1 VSCSTKSIKTATP
14 NGGYH
19 DRVNIR
25 KVIQLTKETV
35 IIDINGLGF
44 EVFVPKPL
52 LSETEAG
59 DLLYLYTYMLVRED
73 NISLYGFAS
82 LEEKQFFL
90 QFLTVG
96 GIGPK
101 LSLSILSS
109 LSIDNI
115 RSAILSEKPDY
126 FSRVPGVGKKTAQKI
141 IIQMQGKLPDS
152 DGLAIRSITDVDDA
166 VVDALISLG
175 YSVVEAQTALQTIP
189 KDTPDDVETKLR
201 VALQYFDH
209 F

>member
-1 VSCSTKSIKTATP
+1 MIASIS
-14 NGGYH
+14 G
-19 DRVNIR
+19 

-35 IIDINGLGF
+35 IIDINGLGI

-52 LSETEAG
+52 LGETEAG

-82 LEEKQFFL
+82 LEEKQLFL
-90 QFLTVG
+90 QFLAVG

-101 LSLSILSS
+101 LSLGILSS

-126 FSRVPGVGKKTAQKI
+126 FSRVPGIGKKTAQKI
-141 IIQMQGKLPDS
+141 IIQMQGKLPEGE
-152 DGLAIRSITDVDDA
+152 GLGVRSITDVDDA

-189 KDTPDDVETKLR
+189 KDTPDDVESKLR

>member
-1 VSCSTKSIKTATP
+1 MIASIS
-14 NGGYH
+14 G
-19 DRVNIR
+19 
-25 KVIQLTKETV
+25 KVIQLTKESV
-35 IIDINGLGF
+35 IIDINGLGI
-44 EVFVPKPL
+44 EVFVPKTL
-52 LSETEAG
+52 LGETETG

-73 NISLYGFAS
+73 NILLFGFSS
-82 LEEKQFFL
+82 LEEKQLFL
-90 QFLTVG
+90 QFLAVG

-101 LSLSILSS
+101 LSLNILSS

-141 IIQMQGKLPDS
+141 IIQMQGKLPEG
-152 DGLAIRSITDVDDA
+152 DGFGVRSITDVDDA

-175 YSVVEAQTALQTIP
+175 YSVVEAQTALQAIP
-189 KDTPDDVETKLR
+189 KDAPDDVESKLR

>member
-1 VSCSTKSIKTATP
+1 MIASIS
-14 NGGYH
+14 G
-19 DRVNIR
+19 

-82 LEEKQFFL
+82 LEEKQFFQ

-152 DGLAIRSITDVDDA
+152 EGFAIRSITDVDDA

>member
-1 VSCSTKSIKTATP
+1 MIASIS
-14 NGGYH
+14 G
-19 DRVNIR
+19 

-35 IIDINGLGF
+35 IMDINGLGF

-73 NISLYGFAS
+73 NIALYGFTS
-82 LEEKQFFL
+82 LEEKQLFL
-90 QFLTVG
+90 QFLAVG

-115 RSAILSEKPDY
+115 RSAILGEKPDY
-126 FSRVPGVGKKTAQKI
+126 FSRVPGIGKKTAQKI

-189 KDTPDDVETKLR
+189 KNTPDDVETKLR

>member
-1 VSCSTKSIKTATP
+1 MIASIS
-14 NGGYH
+14 G
-19 DRVNIR
+19 

-35 IIDINGLGF
+35 IMDINGLGF

-73 NISLYGFAS
+73 NIALYGFTS
-82 LEEKQFFL
+82 LEEKQLFL
-90 QFLTVG
+90 QFLAVG

-126 FSRVPGVGKKTAQKI
+126 FSRVPGIGKKTAQKI
-141 IIQMQGKLPDS
+141 IIQMQGKLPDN

-189 KDTPDDVETKLR
+189 KNTPDDVETKLR

>member
-1 VSCSTKSIKTATP
+1 MIASIS
-14 NGGYH
+14 G
-19 DRVNIR
+19 

-35 IIDINGLGF
+35 IIDINGLGI

-52 LSETEAG
+52 LGETEAG

-82 LEEKQFFL
+82 LEEKQLFL
-90 QFLTVG
+90 QFLAVG

-101 LSLSILSS
+101 LSLAILSS

-126 FSRVPGVGKKTAQKI
+126 FSRVPGIGKKTAQKI
-141 IIQMQGKLPDS
+141 IIHMQGKLPEGE
-152 DGLAIRSITDVDDA
+152 GLGVRSITDVDDA

-189 KDTPDDVETKLR
+189 KDTPDDVESKLR

>member
-1 VSCSTKSIKTATP
+1 MIASIS
-14 NGGYH
+14 G
-19 DRVNIR
+19 

-35 IIDINGLGF
+35 IIDINGLGI

-52 LSETEAG
+52 LGETEAG
-59 DLLYLYTYMLVRED
+59 DLLYLYSYMLVRED

-82 LEEKQFFL
+82 LEEKQLFL
-90 QFLTVG
+90 QFLAVG

-101 LSLSILSS
+101 LSLAILSS

-126 FSRVPGVGKKTAQKI
+126 FSRVPGIGKKTAQKI
-141 IIQMQGKLPDS
+141 IIQMQGKLPEGE
-152 DGLAIRSITDVDDA
+152 GLGVRSITDVDDA

-189 KDTPDDVETKLR
+189 KDTPDDVESKLR

>member
-1 VSCSTKSIKTATP
+1 MIASIS
-14 NGGYH
+14 G
-19 DRVNIR
+19 
-25 KVIQLTKETV
+25 KVIHLTKETV

-44 EVFVPKPL
+44 EVFVPKSL
-52 LSETEAG
+52 LSDTEKG

-82 LEEKQFFL
+82 LEEKQLFL
-90 QFLTVG
+90 QFLAVG

-126 FSRVPGVGKKTAQKI
+126 FSRVPGIGKKTAQKI

>member
-1 VSCSTKSIKTATP
+1 MIASIS
-14 NGGYH
+14 G
-19 DRVNIR
+19 

-35 IIDINGLGF
+35 IIEINGLGI

-52 LSETEAG
+52 LGETEAS
-59 DLLYLYTYMLVRED
+59 DLLYLYAYMLVRED

-82 LEEKQFFL
+82 QEEKQLFL
-90 QFLTVG
+90 QFLAVG

-101 LSLSILSS
+101 LSLAILSS

-126 FSRVPGVGKKTAQKI
+126 FSRVPGIGKKTAQKI
-141 IIQMQGKLPDS
+141 IIQMQGKLPET
-152 DGLAIRSITDVDDA
+152 DGLGIRSITDVDDA
-166 VVDALISLG
+166 VVDALITLG
-175 YSVVEAQTALQTIP
+175 YSVVEAQTALQSIP
-189 KDTPDDVETKLR
+189 KDTPDEVETKLR

-209 F
+209 S

>member
-1 VSCSTKSIKTATP
+1 MEVIMIASIS
-14 NGGYH
+14 G
-19 DRVNIR
+19 

-35 IIDINGLGF
+35 IIDINGLGI
-44 EVFVPKPL
+44 EVFVPKTL
-52 LSETEAG
+52 LGDIQAG

-73 NISLYGFAS
+73 NISLYGFGS
-82 LEEKQFFL
+82 LEEKQLFL
-90 QFLTVG
+90 QFLAVG

-101 LSLSILSS
+101 LSLAILSS

-126 FSRVPGVGKKTAQKI
+126 FSRVPGIGKKTAQKI
-141 IIQMQGKLPDS
+141 IIQMQGKLPES
-152 DGLAIRSITDVDDA
+152 DGLGVRSITDVDDA
-166 VVDALISLG
+166 VVDALITLG

-189 KDTPDDVETKLR
+189 KDTPDEVEAKLR
-201 VALQYFDH
+201 MALQYFDH

>member
-1 VSCSTKSIKTATP
+1 MIALIS
-14 NGGYH
+14 G
-19 DRVNIR
+19 
-25 KVIQLTKETV
+25 KVVQLTKETV

-52 LSETEAG
+52 LGETEVG
-59 DLLYLYTYMLVRED
+59 NFLHLFTYMLVRED
-73 NISLYGFAS
+73 NISLFGFS
-82 LEEKQFFL
+82 NLEEKQLFL
-90 QFLTVG
+90 QFLAVG

-101 LSLSILSS
+101 LSLAILSS

-126 FSRVPGVGKKTAQKI
+126 FSRVPGIGKKTAQKI
-141 IIQMQGKLPDS
+141 IIQMQGKLPES
-152 DGLAIRSITDVDDA
+152 DGFAIRSITDADDA
-166 VVDALISLG
+166 VVDALITLG

-189 KDTPDDVETKLR
+189 KDTPDDIESKLR

-209 F
+209 P

>member
-1 VSCSTKSIKTATP
+1 MIASIS
-14 NGGYH
+14 G
-19 DRVNIR
+19 

-35 IIDINGLGF
+35 IIDINGLGI

-52 LSETEAG
+52 LGETEAG

-82 LEEKQFFL
+82 LEEKQLFL
-90 QFLTVG
+90 QFLAVG

-101 LSLSILSS
+101 LSLAILSS

-126 FSRVPGVGKKTAQKI
+126 FSRVPGIGKKTAQKI
-141 IIQMQGKLPDS
+141 IIQMQGKLPEGE
-152 DGLAIRSITDVDDA
+152 GLGIRSITDVDDA

-189 KDTPDDVETKLR
+189 KDTPDDVESKLR

>member
-1 VSCSTKSIKTATP
+1 MIASIS
-14 NGGYH
+14 G
-19 DRVNIR
+19 

-35 IIDINGLGF
+35 IIDINGLGI

-52 LSETEAG
+52 LGETEAG

-82 LEEKQFFL
+82 LEEKQLFL
-90 QFLTVG
+90 QFLAVG

-101 LSLSILSS
+101 LSLGILSS

-126 FSRVPGVGKKTAQKI
+126 FSRVPGIGKKTAQKI
-141 IIQMQGKLPDS
+141 IIQMQGKLPEGE
-152 DGLAIRSITDVDDA
+152 GLGVRSITDVDDS

-189 KDTPDDVETKLR
+189 KDTPDDVESKLR
-201 VALQYFDH
+201 IALQYFDH
-209 F
+209 S

>member
-1 VSCSTKSIKTATP
+1 MIALIS
-14 NGGYH
+14 G
-19 DRVNIR
+19 
-25 KVIQLTKETV
+25 KVVQLTKETV
-35 IIDINGLGF
+35 IIDMNGLGI

-52 LSETEAG
+52 LGETEVG
-59 DLLYLYTYMLVRED
+59 NFLHLFTYMLVRED
-73 NISLYGFAS
+73 NISLFGFS
-82 LEEKQFFL
+82 NLEEKQLFL
-90 QFLTVG
+90 QFLAVG

-101 LSLSILSS
+101 LSLAILSS

-126 FSRVPGVGKKTAQKI
+126 FSRVPGIGKKTAQKI
-141 IIQMQGKLPDS
+141 IIQMQGKLPES
-152 DGLAIRSITDVDDA
+152 DGFAIRSITDADDA

-189 KDTPDDVETKLR
+189 KDTPDDVEAKLR

-209 F
+209 P

>member
-1 VSCSTKSIKTATP
+1 MIASIS
-14 NGGYH
+14 G
-19 DRVNIR
+19 
-25 KVIQLTKETV
+25 KVIHLTKETV

-44 EVFVPKPL
+44 EVFVPKSL
-52 LSETEAG
+52 LSDTEKG

-82 LEEKQFFL
+82 LEEKQLFL
-90 QFLTVG
+90 QFLAVG

-101 LSLSILSS
+101 LSLAILSS

-115 RSAILSEKPDY
+115 RAAILSEKPDY
-126 FSRVPGVGKKTAQKI
+126 FSRVPGIGKKTAQKI

-152 DGLAIRSITDVDDA
+152 DGLAFRSITDVDDA

>member
-1 VSCSTKSIKTATP
+1 MIASIS
-14 NGGYH
+14 G
-19 DRVNIR
+19 
-25 KVIQLTKETV
+25 KVIQLTKETL

-44 EVFVPKPL
+44 EVFVPKTL
-52 LSETEAG
+52 LSETEVG
-59 DLLYLYTYMLVRED
+59 DLLHLYSHMLVRED
-73 NISLYGFAS
+73 SITLYGFAN
-82 LEEKQFFL
+82 LEEKQLFL
-90 QFLTVG
+90 QFLAVG
-96 GIGPK
+96 GVGPK

-126 FSRVPGVGKKTAQKI
+126 FSRVPGIGKKTAQKI
-141 IIQMQGKLPDS
+141 IIQMQGKLPES
-152 DGLAIRSITDVDDA
+152 DGLTIRSITDVDDA

-175 YSVVEAQTALQTIP
+175 YSVVEAQTALQSLP

>member
-1 VSCSTKSIKTATP
+1 MIASIS
-14 NGGYH
+14 G
-19 DRVNIR
+19 

-35 IIDINGLGF
+35 IIDINGLGI

-82 LEEKQFFL
+82 LEEKQLFL
-90 QFLTVG
+90 QFLAVG

-126 FSRVPGVGKKTAQKI
+126 FSRVPGIGKKTAQKI

>member
-1 VSCSTKSIKTATP
+1 MIASIS
-14 NGGYH
+14 G
-19 DRVNIR
+19 

-35 IIDINGLGF
+35 IMDINGLGF

-73 NISLYGFAS
+73 NISLYGFTS
-82 LEEKQFFL
+82 LEEKQLFL
-90 QFLTVG
+90 QFLAVG

-126 FSRVPGVGKKTAQKI
+126 FSRVPGIGKKTAQKI

-189 KDTPDDVETKLR
+189 KNTPDDAETKLR

>member
-1 VSCSTKSIKTATP
+1 MIASIS
-14 NGGYH
+14 G
-19 DRVNIR
+19 
-25 KVIQLTKETV
+25 KVIQLTKETI

-52 LSETEAG
+52 LSDTETG

-82 LEEKQFFL
+82 LEEKQLFL
-90 QFLTVG
+90 QFLAVG

-126 FSRVPGVGKKTAQKI
+126 FSRVPGIGKKTAQKI

>member
-1 VSCSTKSIKTATP
+1 MIASIS
-14 NGGYH
+14 G
-19 DRVNIR
+19 

-35 IIDINGLGF
+35 IMDINGLGF

-73 NISLYGFAS
+73 NIALYGFTS
-82 LEEKQFFL
+82 LEEKQLFL
-90 QFLTVG
+90 QFLAVG

-126 FSRVPGVGKKTAQKI
+126 FSRVPGIGKKTAQKI

-189 KDTPDDVETKLR
+189 KNTPDDVETKLR

>member
-1 VSCSTKSIKTATP
+1 MIASIS
-14 NGGYH
+14 G
-19 DRVNIR
+19 

-35 IIDINGLGF
+35 IIDINGLGI
-44 EVFVPKPL
+44 EIFVPKTL
-52 LSETEAG
+52 LGETEAG

-73 NISLYGFAS
+73 NISLYGFGS
-82 LEEKQFFL
+82 LEEKQLFL
-90 QFLTVG
+90 QFLAVG

-101 LSLSILSS
+101 LSLAILSS

-126 FSRVPGVGKKTAQKI
+126 FSRVPGIGKKTAQKI
-141 IIQMQGKLPDS
+141 IIQMQGKLPEG
-152 DGLAIRSITDVDDA
+152 DGLGIRSITDVDDA

-175 YSVVEAQTALQTIP
+175 YSVVEAQTALQSIP
-189 KDTPDDVETKLR
+189 KDTPDDVEAKLR

>member
-1 VSCSTKSIKTATP
+1 MIASIS
-14 NGGYH
+14 G
-19 DRVNIR
+19 

-35 IIDINGLGF
+35 IIDINGLGI
-44 EVFVPKPL
+44 EVFVPKSL
-52 LSETEAG
+52 LGDTKAG

-73 NISLYGFAS
+73 NISLYGFSS
-82 LEEKQFFL
+82 LEEKQLFL
-90 QFLTVG
+90 QFLAVG

-101 LSLSILSS
+101 LSLAILSS

-126 FSRVPGVGKKTAQKI
+126 FSRVPGIGKKTAQKI
-141 IIQMQGKLPDS
+141 IIQMQGKLPEG
-152 DGLAIRSITDVDDA
+152 DGLGIRSITDVDDA
-166 VVDALISLG
+166 VVDALITLG

-201 VALQYFDH
+201 IALQFFDH

>member
-1 VSCSTKSIKTATP
+1 MIASIS
-14 NGGYH
+14 G
-19 DRVNIR
+19 

-35 IIDINGLGF
+35 IMDINGLGF

-73 NISLYGFAS
+73 NIALYGFTS
-82 LEEKQFFL
+82 LEEKQLFL
-90 QFLTVG
+90 QFLAVG

-101 LSLSILSS
+101 LSLLILSS

-126 FSRVPGVGKKTAQKI
+126 FSRVPGIGKKTAQKI

-189 KDTPDDVETKLR
+189 KNTPDDVETKLR

>member
-1 VSCSTKSIKTATP
+1 MIASIS
-14 NGGYH
+14 G
-19 DRVNIR
+19 

-44 EVFVPKPL
+44 EVFIPKPL

-59 DLLYLYTYMLVRED
+59 DLIYLYTYMLVRED
-73 NISLYGFAS
+73 NISLFGFSS
-82 LEEKQFFL
+82 LEEKQLFL
-90 QFLTVG
+90 QFLAVG

-126 FSRVPGVGKKTAQKI
+126 FSRVPGIGKKTVQKI

-166 VVDALISLG
+166 VVDALITLG

-189 KDTPDDVETKLR
+189 RDTPDDVEAKLR

-209 F
+209 S

>member
-1 VSCSTKSIKTATP
+1 MIASIS
-14 NGGYH
+14 G
-19 DRVNIR
+19 
-25 KVIQLTKETV
+25 KVIHLTKETV

-44 EVFVPKPL
+44 EVFVPKSL
-52 LSETEAG
+52 LSDTEKG

-73 NISLYGFAS
+73 NISLFGFTS
-82 LEEKQFFL
+82 LEEKQLFL
-90 QFLTVG
+90 QFLAVG

-101 LSLSILSS
+101 LSLAILSS

-126 FSRVPGVGKKTAQKI
+126 FSRVPGIGKKTAQKI

-152 DGLAIRSITDVDDA
+152 DGLAIRRITDVDDA

>member
-1 VSCSTKSIKTATP
+1 MIASIS
-14 NGGYH
+14 G
-19 DRVNIR
+19 

-35 IIDINGLGF
+35 IIDINGIGI

-52 LSETEAG
+52 LGETETG
-59 DLLYLYTYMLVRED
+59 NLLYLHTYMLVRED
-73 NISLYGFAS
+73 NISLYGFSS
-82 LEEKQFFL
+82 LEEKQLFL
-90 QFLTVG
+90 QFLAVG

-101 LSLSILSS
+101 LSLAILSS

-115 RSAILSEKPDY
+115 RAAILSEKPDY
-126 FSRVPGVGKKTAQKI
+126 FSRVPGIGKKTAQKI

-152 DGLAIRSITDVDDA
+152 DGLSIRSITDADDA

-175 YSVVEAQTALQTIP
+175 YSVVEAQTALQSLP
-189 KDTPDDVETKLR
+189 KETPDDVESKLR

>member
-1 VSCSTKSIKTATP
+1 MIASIS
-14 NGGYH
+14 G
-19 DRVNIR
+19 
-25 KVIQLTKETV
+25 KVIHLTKETV
-35 IIDINGLGF
+35 IIDINGLGI
-44 EVFVPKPL
+44 EVFVPKSL
-52 LSETEAG
+52 LSDTEKG

-73 NISLYGFAS
+73 NISLFGFTS
-82 LEEKQFFL
+82 LEEKQLFL
-90 QFLTVG
+90 EFLAVG
-96 GIGPK
+96 GVGPK
-101 LSLSILSS
+101 LSLAILSS

-126 FSRVPGVGKKTAQKI
+126 FSRVPGIGKKTAQKI

-152 DGLAIRSITDVDDA
+152 DGLTIRSITDVDDA

>member
-1 VSCSTKSIKTATP
+1 MIASIS
-14 NGGYH
+14 G
-19 DRVNIR
+19 

-44 EVFVPKPL
+44 EVFAPKSL
-52 LSETEAG
+52 LSDTEKG
-59 DLLYLYTYMLVRED
+59 DLIYLYTYMLVRED
-73 NISLYGFAS
+73 NISLFGFSS
-82 LEEKQFFL
+82 LEEKHLFL
-90 QFLTVG
+90 EFLAVG
-96 GIGPK
+96 GVGPK

-126 FSRVPGVGKKTAQKI
+126 FSRVPGIGKKTAQKI

-189 KDTPDDVETKLR
+189 KDTPDDVETKRR

>member
-1 VSCSTKSIKTATP
+1 MIASIS
-14 NGGYH
+14 G
-19 DRVNIR
+19 
-25 KVIQLTKETV
+25 KVIQLTKET
-35 IIDINGLGF
+35 IIMDINGLGF

-59 DLLYLYTYMLVRED
+59 DLLYFYTYMLVRED
-73 NISLYGFAS
+73 NIALYGFTS
-82 LEEKQFFL
+82 LEEKQLFL
-90 QFLTVG
+90 QFLAVG

-101 LSLSILSS
+101 MSLTILSS

-126 FSRVPGVGKKTAQKI
+126 FSRVPGIGKKTAQK

-189 KDTPDDVETKLR
+189 KNTPDDVETKLR

>member
-1 VSCSTKSIKTATP
+1 MIASIS
-14 NGGYH
+14 G
-19 DRVNIR
+19 
-25 KVIQLTKETV
+25 KVIHLTKETV

-44 EVFVPKPL
+44 EVFVPKSL
-52 LSETEAG
+52 LSDTEKG

-82 LEEKQFFL
+82 LEEKQLFL
-90 QFLTVG
+90 EFLAVG
-96 GIGPK
+96 GVGPK
-101 LSLSILSS
+101 LSLAILSS

-126 FSRVPGVGKKTAQKI
+126 FSRVPGIGKKTAQKI

-175 YSVVEAQTALQTIP
+175 YSVVEAQTALQTFP

>member
-1 VSCSTKSIKTATP
+1 MIASIS
-14 NGGYH
+14 G
-19 DRVNIR
+19 

-35 IIDINGLGF
+35 IIEINGLGI

-52 LSETEAG
+52 LGETEAG

-82 LEEKQFFL
+82 LEEKQLFL
-90 QFLTVG
+90 QFLAVG

-101 LSLSILSS
+101 LSLAILSS

-126 FSRVPGVGKKTAQKI
+126 FSRVPGIGKKTAQKI
-141 IIQMQGKLPDS
+141 IIQMQGKLPEGE
-152 DGLAIRSITDVDDA
+152 GLGIRSITDVDDA

-175 YSVVEAQTALQTIP
+175 YSVVEAQTALQSIP
-189 KDTPDDVETKLR
+189 KDTPDDVESKLR

>member
-1 VSCSTKSIKTATP
+1 MIASIS
-14 NGGYH
+14 G
-19 DRVNIR
+19 

-35 IIDINGLGF
+35 IMDINGLGF

-73 NISLYGFAS
+73 NIALYGFTS
-82 LEEKQFFL
+82 LEEKDLFL
-90 QFLTVG
+90 QFLAVG

-126 FSRVPGVGKKTAQKI
+126 FSRVPGIGKKTAQKI

-175 YSVVEAQTALQTIP
+175 YSVIEAQTALQTIP
-189 KDTPDDVETKLR
+189 KNTPDDVETKLR